1 MPSKKN
7 RTSSTKER
15 GTWLSI
21 WLILIILHSILS
33 VILIIDLTK
42 QPNADTLPWYLSLLF
57 LAAVAKIVAA
67 VAIWLWEK
75 WGLYLYAGAII
86 VSTII
91 GILLTGTLLIV
102 FNDVLPLAILG
113 YLLRNK
119 WDYFNKD

>member
-1 MPSKKN
+1 MTSKNKK
-7 RTSSTKER
+7 SSNSKER
-15 GTWLSI
+15 GTWLSV

-42 QPNADTLPWYLSLLF
+42 QPDATTLPWYLSLLF
-57 LAAVAKIVAA
+57 IAAVAKIVAA
-67 VAIWLWEK
+67 VAIWLWER
-75 WGLYLYAGAII
+75 WGLYLYAGAIL

-91 GILLTGTLLIV
+91 GILMTGTLLIV

-119 WDYFNKD
+119 WDYFNKG

>member
-1 MPSKKN
+1 MTSKNKK
-7 RTSSTKER
+7 SSNSKER

-42 QPNADTLPWYLSLLF
+42 QPDATTLPWYLSLLF
-57 LAAVAKIVAA
+57 IAAVAKIVAA
-67 VAIWLWEK
+67 VAIWLWER
-75 WGLYLYAGAII
+75 WGLYLYAGAIL

-91 GILLTGTLLIV
+91 GILMTGTLLIV

-119 WDYFNKD
+119 WDYFNKE

>member
-1 MPSKKN
+1 MTSKNKK
-7 RTSSTKER
+7 SSNSKER

-21 WLILIILHSILS
+21 WLILIILHSILT

-42 QPNADTLPWYLSLLF
+42 QPDATTLPWYLSLLF
-57 LAAVAKIVAA
+57 IAAVAKIVAA
-67 VAIWLWEK
+67 VAIWLWER
-75 WGLYLYAGAII
+75 WGLYLYAGAIL

-91 GILLTGTLLIV
+91 GILMTGTLLIV

-119 WDYFNKD
+119 WDYFNKG